1 MSLADR
7 AVDLSCVRNWPV
19 ACLSDHASLTETPDG
34 EWDMDYR
41 MKGGLAA
48 LAVAAASSAFAEGR
62 MPRFG
67 WGAPVERTREMLG
80 SVVSGPRPCSH
91 GWGAP
96 LAGCQALF
104 AERHRLGKF
113 DYRLE
118 LQHHP
123 VAGLNR
129 IVVVPAAT
137 SAQARET
144 ATAYA
149 ILVFDAAFSESHGR
163 LASFPVFKLADQVAG
178 KSGLGYEWIARYG
191 PPGMRVRLHARVLGA
206 GDAGMGLAIEQ

>member
-1 MSLADR
+1 MS
-7 AVDLSCVRNWPV
+7 N
-19 ACLSDHASLTETPDG
+19 
-34 EWDMDYR
+34 R
-41 MKGGLAA
+41 MKGGLAV
-48 LAVAAASSAFAEGR
+48 LAVVAASSAFAESR

-67 WGAPVERTREMLG
+67 WGAPVERTREMLDG
-80 SVVSGPRPCSH
+80 IVSGPGPCSH
-91 GWGAP
+91 GWWVP
-96 LAGCQALF
+96 RAGCKALVVT
-104 AERHRLGKF
+104 RHRLGRF

-123 VAGLNR
+123 IAGLNR
-129 IVVVPAAT
+129 IVVVPAGT

-163 LASFPVFKLADQVAG
+163 LASFPVFRLADQVAG

-191 PPGMRVRLHARVLGA
+191 PPGMRVKLHARVLDA
-206 GDAGMGLAIEQ
+206 KEAGMELAIER